1 MNEAPSSHSL
11 GNLGVNKN
19 YFKGGP
25 YGDSR
30 KMSALFFFFKAV
42 DSRLLDR

>member
-11 GNLGVNKN
+11 ENLGVNKK
-19 YFKGGP
+19 YFKGVP
-25 YGDSR
+25 SGDSR
-30 KMSALFFFFKAV
+30 KMSALFFFKAV